1 MWGESSCRCWA
12 DTNASFF
19 TYKAGVFTGVE
30 WQLLSNNTM
39 KILILIFCILHHI
52 DGKPY
57 SNSLDFEHHIVPRI
71 KPFEKPSFEG
81 IDSQLITLMVS
92 NYCFLTIYLKLYL
105 FSEEKYLEEYQ
116 EAKNWSVD
124 FGKNSMSLVRCGFQK
139 VWKFISW
146 YPTKP
151 KNHVLHCKSNQFVQI
166 LPLNLFPI
174 LY

>member
-1 MWGESSCRCWA
+1 MWGESSCRYWA

-19 TYKAGVFTGVE
+19 TYKAEVFTGVE

-92 NYCFLTIYLKLYL
+92 NYCLLTIYLKLYL
-105 FSEEKYLEEYQ
+105 FFRGKVSWRISRSKELKCWLWKKFSVFGSLRISKSVKIHKLVFLK
-116 EAKNWSVD
+116 AKNI
-124 FGKNSMSLVRCGFQK
+124 MSCIFDIKIV
-139 VWKFISW
+139 
-146 YPTKP
+146 
-151 KNHVLHCKSNQFVQI
+151 N
-166 LPLNLFPI
+166 PI
-174 LY
+174 R

>member
-1 MWGESSCRCWA
+1 MWGKSSCRCWA

-39 KILILIFCILHHI
+39 KILILIFCIFCILHHI

-81 IDSQLITLMVS
+81 IDSQLIALMVS
-92 NYCFLTIYLKLYL
+92 NYCLILILYLKLYL
-105 FSEEKYLEEYQ
+105 FQRKNILKNIKKQRIEVLTLEKIQCLWFI
-116 EAKNWSVD
+116 AD
-124 FGKNSMSLVRCGFQK
+124 FKKCENS
-139 VWKFISW
+139 
-146 YPTKP
+146 
-151 KNHVLHCKSNQFVQI
+151 
-166 LPLNLFPI
+166 
-174 LY
+174 

>member
-19 TYKAGVFTGVE
+19 TYKAGVFTGVQ

-92 NYCFLTIYLKLYL
+92 NYCLILLPFLKLL
-105 FSEEKYLEEYQ
+105 SFCRGKVSWRISRSKELKCWLWKKFNAFGSLRISKSAKIHKLVSHK
-116 EAKNWSVD
+116 AKNI
-124 FGKNSMSLVRCGFQK
+124 MSCIFDIKIV
-139 VWKFISW
+139 
-146 YPTKP
+146 
-151 KNHVLHCKSNQFVQI
+151 N
-166 LPLNLFPI
+166 PI
-174 LY
+174 RLSQSSL

>member
-1 MWGESSCRCWA
+1 MWRESSCRCWA

-19 TYKAGVFTGVE
+19 TYKAEVFTGVE

-39 KILILIFCILHHI
+39 KILILIFCIFCILHHI

-92 NYCFLTIYLKLYL
+92 SYGLIQILNLKLYL

-116 EAKNWSVD
+116 EAKNWSVN
-124 FGKNSMSLVRCGFQK
+124 FGKNSMPLVRCGFQK
-139 VWKFISW
+139 VRKFISW
-146 YPTKP
+146 YRTKP
-151 KNHVLHCKSNQFVQI
+151 KTSCLAYLIWK
-166 LPLNLFPI
+166 L
-174 LY
+174 

>member
-19 TYKAGVFTGVE
+19 TYKAGVFTGVP

-92 NYCFLTIYLKLYL
+92 NNCLVLILYVFETL
-105 FSEEKYLEEYQ
+105 FSFSEEKYLEEYQ
-116 EAKNWSVD
+116 EAKNWSVN
-124 FGKNSMSLVRCGFQK
+124 FGKNSMPLVRCGFQK
-139 VWKFISW
+139 VRKFISW
-146 YPTKP
+146 YRTKP
-151 KNHVLHCKSNQFVQI
+151 KTSCLAYLIWK
-166 LPLNLFPI
+166 L
-174 LY
+174 